1 VYNNEG
7 LIRVKKDKNNSQ
19 IASVDL
25 KVMDVI
31 SFYTLSIKF
40 FEEVTNKTDDKLSQ
54 REIDF
59 LVCSLINFHQGR
71 RYLLSNESFDVYS
84 KIGNFKNIQE
94 VRIYSLKDR
103 IKRWLKKDGKSY
115 KLPPFVENLTD
126 SSNTRIELNISLED
140 ASEQD

>member
-1 VYNNEG
+1 MYNNVW

-25 KVMDVI
+25 KVRDVI

-103 IKRWLKKDGKSY
+103 VKRWLKKDGKSY

>member
-1 VYNNEG
+1 MG

-19 IASVDL
+19 TASVDL
-25 KVMDVI
+25 KVLDVI

-71 RYLLSNESFDVYS
+71 RYLLSAESFDVYN

-126 SSNTRIELNISLED
+126 SNKTKIELSISLED

>member
-1 VYNNEG
+1 M
-7 LIRVKKDKNNSQ
+7 IRVKKDKNNSQ
-19 IASVDL
+19 TASVDL
-25 KVMDVI
+25 KVLDVI

-71 RYLLSNESFDVYS
+71 RYLLSAESFDVYN

-126 SSNTRIELNISLED
+126 SNKTKIELSISLED

>member
-1 VYNNEG
+1 MG

-103 IKRWLKKDGKSY
+103 VKRWLKKDGKSY

>member
-1 VYNNEG
+1 VG

-19 IASVDL
+19 TASVDL
-25 KVMDVI
+25 KVLDVI

-71 RYLLSNESFDVYS
+71 RYLLSAESFDVYN

-126 SSNTRIELNISLED
+126 SNKTKIELSISLED

>member
-1 VYNNEG
+1 MG

-25 KVMDVI
+25 KVRDVI

-103 IKRWLKKDGKSY
+103 VKRWLKKDGKSY

>member
-1 VYNNEG
+1 MW

-25 KVMDVI
+25 KVRDVI

-103 IKRWLKKDGKSY
+103 VKRWLKKDGKSY

>member
-1 VYNNEG
+1 VG

-25 KVMDVI
+25 KVRDVI

-103 IKRWLKKDGKSY
+103 VKRWLKKDGKSY

>member
-1 VYNNEG
+1 MYNNEG